1 MADKM
6 LAGPSADN
14 SQQIVPILQGY
25 LQEAQMARQGGPH
38 QRDMKWQEN
47 LDLYWNRY
55 DHSAKATWQAKE
67 NLPEVP
73 AYVDRF
79 AAALKEALVSSPTGF
94 YDVFDPAGVE
104 DGMTGAIKRM
114 LDVWLGMVGRNQ
126 TGTCLGFPAVFEEQ
140 MKLGALMAC
149 SSVTQW
155 KTDVQYGRVAI
166 ETVDPRMVWLDPT
179 YRNLYRIRR
188 VELDK
193 HSLRAM
199 ATQKDGKGRPIFNLG
214 AIDQMVTHIEQQ
226 AQQDKESL
234 TGHGHQLVSTRQP
247 IMMDEYIATV
257 VDAGGRVLAED
268 ALMVVGNEN
277 FLIRGPEP
285 NPYWHKKDWLTFCPL
300 VTVPLSVYGRSYM
313 EDFGGISRTFNAMT
327 NLLLDAVLM
336 STMKAYACVPSML
349 LDPSQLAGGITAN
362 KIFNLEDGA
371 RAEDFLKAIDLGN
384 LKPEGFQ
391 MWTALKQEITEA
403 AGQNEISL
411 GQFAPKGRTSATE
424 VTQTQES
431 SSAIIRSVAQTIE
444 TRWLDPT
451 LDLAWKTGL
460 QHMSPQDPV
469 LRRACGDDLFG
480 ELMARRKE
488 LAKQPFS
495 FQAHGISWLIQKNRM
510 LKALL
515 QLMAFMSQSPELLAA
530 FMQEVDLQKFLRLL
544 FRLSDIDITKITMTE
559 QEKQMK
565 ALVDQ
570 LAMAQQQ
577 AGGAPAP
584 GQAAPESLPGQAQDM
599 SQITQALGVGR

>member
-1 MADKM
+1 MAEAM
-6 LAGPSADN
+6 LKGPSEDN
-14 SQQIVPILQGY
+14 SREIVPILNGY
-25 LQEAQMARQGGPH
+25 FQEADNARKGGPH

-55 DHSAKATWQAKE
+55 DHTAKASWQAKE
-67 NLPEVP
+67 NLPTVP
-73 AYVDRF
+73 SYVDRF
-79 AAALKEALVSSPTGF
+79 AAALKEALVASPNSF
-94 YDVFDPAGVE
+94 YDVIDPAGVE
-104 DGMTGAIKRM
+104 DGLSLAVKRM
-114 LDVWLGMVGRNQ
+114 TDVWLSMVGRNQ

-149 SSVTQW
+149 SSVTTW
-155 KTDVQYGRVAI
+155 KTDMKYGRVAI
-166 ETVDPRMVWLDPT
+166 ETVDPRNVWLDPT

-199 ATQKDGKGRPIFNLG
+199 ALQKDGKGNAIFNLG

-226 AQQDKESL
+226 AQQDREML
-234 TGHGHQLVSTRQP
+234 TGHGGMMTSTRQP

-257 VDAGGRVLAED
+257 VDHSGRVLAKD
-268 ALMVVGNEN
+268 ALMVVGNDQ

-285 NPYWHKKDWLTFCPL
+285 NPYWHKKDWLTFAPL

-313 EDFGGISRTFNAMT
+313 EDFGGVSRTFNAMT

-336 STMKAYACVPSML
+336 SSMKAYAVVPSML
-349 LDPSQLAGGITAN
+349 LDPGQLAGGITAN
-362 KIFNLEDGA
+362 KLFHLEDGA
-371 RAEDFLKAIDLGN
+371 RAEDFLNAVDLGN
-384 LKPEGFQ
+384 LKPESFQ
-391 MWTALKQEITEA
+391 MWTSLKNEITEA

-424 VTQTQES
+424 ISETKES

-444 TRWLDPT
+444 TRWLDVT
-451 LDLAWKTGL
+451 LDLVWQTGL
-460 QHMSPQDPV
+460 QHMSTADPM
-469 LRRACGDDLFG
+469 LRKACGEDLFG
-480 ELMARRKE
+480 ELMDRRKE
-488 LAKQPFS
+488 LAS
-495 FQAHGISWLIQKNRM
+495 SGITFQAHGISSLIQKNRM

-544 FRLSDIDITKITMTE
+544 FRLSDIDITKLTMTE

-565 ALVDQ
+565 ALADQ
-570 LAMAQQQ
+570 MAAAQAMQ
-577 AGGAPAP
+577 GGMPAP
-584 GQAAPESLPGQAQDM
+584 GQAPAEGLPGQAQDM
-599 SQITQALGVGR
+599 QQITQALGVGR